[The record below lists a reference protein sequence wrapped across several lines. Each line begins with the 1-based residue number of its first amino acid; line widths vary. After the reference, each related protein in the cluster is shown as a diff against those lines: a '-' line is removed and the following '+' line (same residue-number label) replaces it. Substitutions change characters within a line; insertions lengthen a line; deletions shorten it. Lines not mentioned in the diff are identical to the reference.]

1 MSCICAK
8 FNKDGVL
15 CSHILKVMI
24 EKEISRIPDKYII
37 DRWRKRDLRMVK
49 QRIGE
54 NTADARSLLRFNM
67 LSRQSTII
75 NSKASK
81 REEATKYLMAEMNRI
96 DLHLET
102 ILMSETTENTQE
114 EVHSIEVEQIRGEA
128 NATVNNADNNI
139 GDPETT
145 TKRGRPALPK
155 RMKPLIEQE
164 REKMKQKENKK
175 KKKVTAN
182 ETTGKE

>member
-1 MSCICAK
+1 
-8 FNKDGVL
+8 
-15 CSHILKVMI
+15 
-24 EKEISRIPDKYII
+24 
-37 DRWRKRDLRMVK
+37 
-49 QRIGE
+49 
-54 NTADARSLLRFNM
+54 
-67 LSRQSTII
+67 
-75 NSKASK
+75 
-81 REEATKYLMAEMNRI
+81 MAEMNRI

-114 EVHSIEVEQIRGEA
+114 EVQSIEVEQIRGEA

-182 ETTGKE
+182 ESTGKE